1 MDNKSS
7 QRIVTGRLF
16 RVRAGHGWKL
26 TKEAPAPAPEPV
38 RRPARVAHMLALA
51 HALQSA
57 IDDGIYE
64 NRAEVAKRFGLT
76 RARITQLLALVTLA
90 PDIQEDI
97 LFMEAVDGNEPLSAR
112 ALRPLVAMPTWEAQ
126 REVWRRYEQR
136 EIAAG
141 QGDIS
146 WLRER

>member
-1 MDNKSS
+1 MDNKSN

-26 TKEAPAPAPEPV
+26 TGEEPAPPPEPV
-38 RRPARVAHMLALA
+38 RRPARVAHMLTLA

-64 NRAEVAKRFGLT
+64 TRADAARRFGLT

-97 LFMEAVDGNEPLSAR
+97 LFMVTVDGNEPLSAR
-112 ALRPLVAMPTWEAQ
+112 ALRPLVAMSSWEAQ
-126 REVWRRYEQR
+126 REAWRTRR
-136 EIAAG
+136 AA
-141 QGDIS
+141 
-146 WLRER
+146 